1 MSPTRF
7 RLSRVIAPAVVLGA
21 LAVVSAWAA
30 AGPVSA
36 APANAD
42 TATIVHVLNRLGYGP
57 RPGDVDRVRAQGLAA
72 WIDAQ
77 LRPDRID
84 DRAADARLAGFRTLA
99 MTSREI
105 AQEYLA
111 PLIERRRQRRR
122 EAAGG
127 QEAGRARMRPQD
139 AGPGTGEPSMT
150 PQERL
155 AALPPELRRQQALVQ
170 ELTAQ
175 KVLRATYSERQLQE
189 VLTDFWFNHFN
200 VFAGKGFTRVYLT
213 AYERD
218 AIRPHVL
225 GRFRDLLG
233 ATAKSPAMLFYLDNA
248 RSADPAFAEKA
259 KADLDRLRRAGR
271 RRGGAGRQ
279 GREID
284 PQMLEQVRQNLPT
297 GINENYA
304 RELLELHTL
313 GVDAG
318 YTQKDIVEVARAF
331 TGWTIGRPRSEQAG
345 EFWFNP
351 RMHDRGAKAVLGTTI
366 AAGGGI
372 EDGERVLDLLA
383 RHPSTA
389 RHVAT
394 KLARRFVADEPPAA
408 LVDRAAGTFRA
419 TDGDLREVV
428 RTIVT
433 SPEFFAAGARRAK
446 VKTPFEFVVS
456 ALRATGSEVESTLP
470 LARVLQ
476 QQGMPLYFCQPPT
489 GYKDTADAWVNSGAL
504 IARMNFA
511 VDLAAGRTRGITPG
525 AVVPTAG
532 DDEHGAIAA
541 FLHGEASDATRATIG
556 KATTPAQLV
565 ALALGSPEFQKR

>member
-1 MSPTRF
+1 MV
-7 RLSRVIAPAVVLGA
+7 LYALVACAIEAP
-21 LAVVSAWAA
+21 A
-30 AGPVSA
+30 AGPASA
-36 APANAD
+36 VPANPD
-42 TATIVHVLNRLGYGP
+42 TATIVHVLNRLGFGP
-57 RPGDVDRVRAQGLAA
+57 RPGDVERVRAQGLAA
-72 WIDAQ
+72 WIEGQ
-77 LRPDRID
+77 LNPHRLD
-84 DRAADARLAGFRTLA
+84 DRAVDARLAEFRTLR
-99 MTSREI
+99 MTSTEI
-105 AQEYLA
+105 AQEYLV
-111 PLIERRRQRRR
+111 PLVERRRQRRR
-122 EAAGG
+122 DAAARDGD
-127 QEAGRARMRPQD
+127 AGSGPARPQ
-139 AGPGTGEPSMT
+139 AAQTGEPAMT
-150 PQERL
+150 PQERP
-155 AALPPELRRQQALVQ
+155 AALPPELRRQQELMR

-175 KVLRATYSERQLQE
+175 KLLRAAYSERQLQE
-189 VLTDFWFNHFN
+189 VLTDLWFNHFN

-248 RSADPAFAEKA
+248 RSADPSFAKQA
-259 KADLDRLRRAGR
+259 RADLDRLQRAGR
-271 RRGGAGRQ
+271 RGRLRRQ

-284 PQMLEQVRQNLPT
+284 PQMLEQARQNIPT

-313 GVDAG
+313 GVDGG
-318 YTQKDIVEVARAF
+318 YTQQDIVEVARAF

-351 RMHDRGAKAVLGTTI
+351 RMHDRGEKTVLGTAI

-389 RHVAT
+389 RHVAAR
-394 KLARRFVADEPPAA
+394 LARRFVADEPPAA
-408 LVDRAAGTFRA
+408 LVDRAAARFRA

-433 SPEFFAAGARRAK
+433 APEFFAAGARRAK

-456 ALRATGSEVESTLP
+456 ALRATGSDVEATQP
-470 LARVLQ
+470 LARALQ

-511 VDLAAGRTRGITPG
+511 VEVAAGRMRGITSGP
-525 AVVPTAG
+525 VVETAG
-532 DDEHGAIAA
+532 DDAHAAIEAI
-541 FLHGEASDATRATIG
+541 LHGEASDATRATIG
-556 KATTPAQLV
+556 RATTPAQVV